1 MGDHARA
8 HVTNDL
14 PIEELFGYSTG
25 MRVGDLV
32 YVAGQL
38 ARDAQ
43 GNQIAAEDLPSKVGQ
58 VAANVASVLRRFDRS
73 IEDIL
78 YLQVHVTRD
87 VSDLG
92 ELGPLLREHFGHVA
106 PAATIVPVD
115 AVNDPGGLLEISA
128 VATA

>member
-1 MGDHARA
+1 MRRHI
-8 HVTNDL
+8 TNGL

-38 ARDAQ
+38 ARDRE
-43 GNQIAAEDLPSKVGQ
+43 GNQIAETDLPSKVAQ
-58 VAANVASVLRRFDRS
+58 VAANVASVLGRLDCS
-73 IEDIL
+73 IHDIV
-78 YLQVHVTRD
+78 YLQIHVTQD
-87 VSDLG
+87 VGDLG
-92 ELGPLLREHFGHVA
+92 ELAPLLREHFGDVA